1 MTAETDN
8 ITTVARHAVEAMV
21 AGHIEV
27 SVDADRLLK
36 AAADQ
41 SRARPGHQ
49 AVGAVVSVE
58 LVGPADAP
66 HRPSRTVSAKGEA
79 RAWGSDEVVSAARRA
94 AERILESNP
103 TWRRTAR

>member
-1 MTAETDN
+1 MTAESDN
-8 ITTVARHAVEAMV
+8 ITTVARQAVEAMV
-21 AGHIEV
+21 GAHIEV

-36 AAADQ
+36 AAVDER
-41 SRARPGHQ
+41 RARPSQ

-58 LVGPADAP
+58 LVGPADEP
-66 HRPSRTVSAKGEA
+66 HRASRTVSAKGEA

-103 TWRRTAR
+103 SWRRGTR